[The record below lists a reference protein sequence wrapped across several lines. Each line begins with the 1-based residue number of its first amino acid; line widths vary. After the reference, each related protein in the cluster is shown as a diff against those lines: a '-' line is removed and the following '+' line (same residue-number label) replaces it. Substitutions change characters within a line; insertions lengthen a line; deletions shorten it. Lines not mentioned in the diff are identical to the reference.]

1 MKPKRE
7 NMVNKKGFSSLGVLL
22 LHLKEGCF
30 LKTILLLFTCVRA
43 DDVRVYWCSCVCT
56 GVHACGGP
64 QLTE

>member
-22 LHLKEGCF
+22 FHLKEGCF

-43 DDVRVYWCSCVCT
+43 DDVRVY
-56 GVHACGGP
+56 
-64 QLTE
+64 